1 MAWLVVSSYVIHIY
15 LLLTSLS
22 LLACSGD
29 VVLACFVPKMD
40 VEDRHWI
47 AKEHVENNWSFVHT
61 TGEFGTRPGPTR
73 SCRKNRN
80 ISCYLCTFFTQLFL
94 GPLADSFCII
104 ITEITSE
111 TLSNPCIVY
120 SNVIRV
126 GSGWLDSP
134 NYIIVAPQSPNVVAA
149 GWSLMMMMT
158 AVKLSGQVCV
168 LCSVMKPAS
177 SRPPISFFVVPLN
190 SAIKII

>member
-61 TGEFGTRPGPTR
+61 TDEFGTRPGPTR

-80 ISCYLCTFFTQLFL
+80 ISCYLCTFFPRLFL
-94 GPLADSFCII
+94 GPLLLHHQHHHRYHIRDPVPCPIHASCIRTWSGLAVVDLIRRI
-104 ITEITSE
+104 I
-111 TLSNPCIVY
+111 LL
-120 SNVIRV
+120 
-126 GSGWLDSP
+126 WLP
-134 NYIIVAPQSPNVVAA
+134 KAPMLLLLA
-149 GWSLMMMMT
+149 GRWWWWW
-158 AVKLSGQVCV
+158 
-168 LCSVMKPAS
+168 
-177 SRPPISFFVVPLN
+177 PP
-190 SAIKII
+190 

>member
-94 GPLADSFCII
+94 GPLLLHHHRDHIRDPVQSMHRVFERDQGWRWLTWFAELYYCGSPKPQCCCCWLVVDDDDDRRKII
-104 ITEITSE
+104 
-111 TLSNPCIVY
+111 
-120 SNVIRV
+120 R
-126 GSGWLDSP
+126 SGVRFVFGNEACLIASP
-134 NYIIVAPQSPNVVAA
+134 NLFLR
-149 GWSLMMMMT
+149 GT
-158 AVKLSGQVCV
+158 T
-168 LCSVMKPAS
+168 
-177 SRPPISFFVVPLN
+177 
-190 SAIKII
+190 